1 MNYSSIKEQI
11 KPLDIIFF
19 KGGEKISSAI
29 RFIQQVTLG
38 VQHKSDVWSH
48 CGLVISR
55 EIYDDPRLLKGK
67 LYLVESTLSGK
78 LNDGI
83 KNIDN
88 KSFFGVQI
96 RDLGQLA
103 KKYTKLSS
111 SSPPD
116 KKKKNAGI
124 GWARMRDNPFRDDSK
139 EGVKRR
145 KQIKCQFTKIFPQ
158 RWEGIR
164 YNINL
169 ISLGASVW
177 PFLKPV
183 KWLILKFEVLD
194 SSEWMFCSE
203 VVFDI
208 LQVFKFYDPHFDPS
222 AVLPQD
228 FLGYDNSSPSIPRL
242 FDDPIEFTSF

>member
-1 MNYSSIKEQI
+1 MSYSEIKEQI
-11 KPLDIIFF
+11 RPFDIVFF

-38 VQHKSDVWSH
+38 VEHKADVWSH

-55 EIYDDPRLLKGK
+55 EIYDDPRLTEGK

-83 KNIDN
+83 KNIDD

-96 RDLGQLA
+96 RDLDLLA
-103 KKYTKLSS
+103 KKYTKLT
-111 SSPPD
+111 
-116 KKKKNAGI
+116 KKKKKTAGI
-124 GWARMRDNPFRDDSK
+124 GWSRMRNNPFRDDSE
-139 EGVKRR
+139 EGIKRR
-145 KQIKCQFTKIFPQ
+145 KKIQCQFTKLFPL

-177 PFLKPV
+177 PILKPV
-183 KWLILKFEVLD
+183 KWFVLKFELLD

-228 FLGYDNSSPSIPRL
+228 FLGYDNSSPGIPCL
-242 FDDPIEFTSF
+242 FDDPVEFTSFE